1 MIKFKWYTMTD
12 FARKVLR
19 KMGAM
24 PLYEHQLLSRDYYN
38 AISKLRDLRKEK
50 FLKSNF
56 PFLLEPD
63 ATISYNKDYDAV
75 EIKIKSRHLYYKID
89 KQMFVDLKDSDYRKE
104 FARLL
109 SHNWAQE
116 TEKVLDEMM
125 EKFNG

>member
-19 KMGAM
+19 KMGAV

-50 FLKSNF
+50 LLKSNF

-75 EIKIKSRHLYYKID
+75 EIKIKSRHLHYKID
-89 KQMFVDLKDSDYRKE
+89 RQIFVDLKDSDYRKE

>member
-1 MIKFKWYTMTD
+1 MIKFKLHNMTN
-12 FARKVLR
+12 FARRVLR
-19 KMGAM
+19 KMGAV
-24 PLYEHQLLSRDYYN
+24 PTYEYN
-38 AISKLRDLRKEK
+38 TLELEYHDALNRLRDLYKEK
-50 FLKSNF
+50 FKKSNF